1 MRYLISESRLERAME
16 KVFNQ
21 YINVDELKYY
31 HPVEETDDGYDEY
44 EDTNRAIYYI
54 GDVELD
60 ENEIFRYYE
69 CDYFYEDAKAV
80 RGRCPILSLDDRI
93 SDTLNGLFDDLWKE
107 PFRKWINES
116 VNLRAKTIE

>member
-1 MRYLISESRLERAME
+1 MRYVISESRLERAME

-21 YINVDELKYY
+21 YINLDELKYY
-31 HPVEETDDGYDEY
+31 HPVEETEDGDEY
-44 EDTNRAIYYI
+44 EDTNRAVFYI
-54 GDVELD
+54 GDMDD

-69 CDYFYEDAKAV
+69 CDYFYEDV
-80 RGRCPILSLDDRI
+80 RAIRERCPILSLDDKI
-93 SDTLNGLFDDLWKE
+93 TNTLNGLFDDLWKE